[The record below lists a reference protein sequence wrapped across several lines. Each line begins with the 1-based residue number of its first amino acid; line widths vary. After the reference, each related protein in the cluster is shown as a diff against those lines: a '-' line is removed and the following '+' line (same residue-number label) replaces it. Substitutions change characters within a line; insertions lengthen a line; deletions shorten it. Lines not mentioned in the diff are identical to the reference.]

1 MDFYFNFLG
10 SDGIAVY
17 MTISRMWIFIRD
29 TFLIYFLL
37 VKEEPSF
44 NSIPRYSNPIKSFN
58 STELLL
64 RMCRFRLFWF
74 SKSDITVWLFPL
86 NISFCKLGVVI
97 IISCVIEG
105 LQNGLLRLIIN
116 LLFITGFLMLSS
128 NKLYPINVIVDFSP
142 CFILTFPLK

>member
-37 VKEEPSF
+37 VKEEPPF

-74 SKSDITVWLFPL
+74 SKSDITLWLFPL

-116 LLFITGFLMLSS
+116 LLFITGFLMSSS
-128 NKLYPINVIVDFSP
+128 NKLYPINVIVYFLLVL
-142 CFILTFPLK
+142 F